1 MKVLT
6 TILLLAICVPLRAQE
21 GLYAPA
27 PPQDAALV
35 RVINA
40 TFHDTSLDI
49 GPLGFRDISPA
60 GATAYR
66 PLVGDVVVVTR
77 DGAREVITPQPG
89 DFLTVLLAP
98 GRVLV
103 FVDERHTDPARSQ
116 LVVYNVASQSVS
128 LRALEPQ
135 ATVIPA
141 VAPGEAGVRT
151 VNAVP
156 VRLSAGTD
164 DGPQFVVAL
173 DLARGESYALVYV
186 GEAEPPGFVVQAT
199 VSAE

>member
-6 TILLLAICVPLRAQE
+6 TILLLVICVPLRAQE

-27 PPQDAALV
+27 PPEDAALV

-40 TFHDTSLDI
+40 TVNETSLDV
-49 GPLGFRDISPA
+49 GPLGFRDIAPED
-60 GATAYR
+60 ATAYR
-66 PLVGDVVVVTR
+66 PLVGDVVVVTF

-89 DFLTVLLAP
+89 DFLTVLLVP

-116 LVVYNVASQSVS
+116 LVMYNVAAEKVS
-128 LRALEPQ
+128 LRATEPQ
-135 ATVIPA
+135 AMIMPA
-141 VAPGEAGVRT
+141 VAPGNAGVRT

-156 VRLSAGTD
+156 VRLSASTD
-164 DGPQFVVAL
+164 DGPPFAVTL
-173 DLARGESYALVYV
+173 DLTRGESYALVYV
-186 GEAEPPGFVVQAT
+186 GEAERPGFAVQAT